1 MPHDLTPPHWQALNP
16 RPQPPPHPPAP
27 PFSPETRARL
37 AAPPYTPG
45 FERYTEQRFDFVRH
59 QIKQHARLGASRAH
73 AALLLALAD
82 ISLVALALG
91 LYFWVVTHIA
101 APLWIL
107 RWFLLFCTL
116 VGFFCLLV
124 ALFIALRAALWR
136 RGSGAA
142 GGQNALFFHSG
153 EATPLPN
160 PQQFNQDF
168 QHATRQNLLEAAV
181 SEMYAYARFRQ
192 RQEARLRMA
201 SILTLA
207 ALVFI
212 WICLILALFVI

>member
-27 PFSPETRARL
+27 PYSPETRARP
-37 AAPPYTPG
+37 AAPPFTPG

-59 QIKQHARLGASRAH
+59 QVEQHARLAASRAH

-91 LYFWVVTHIA
+91 LYFWVVAHTA

-107 RWFLLFCTL
+107 RWILLFCTL
-116 VGFFCLLV
+116 VGFLCLLV

-192 RQEARLRMA
+192 RQEAHLHMA